1 MKELVIIC
9 YMFHKSVYLLRFC
22 NELSSYEPECL
33 RFINNYNST
42 TSLYDRVHNKIL
54 VTFRNENMASFF
66 LLFLIVSYRFSCFF
80 SQILINSFTISIVH
94 VVAKLCSPN
103 HKCMVMP
110 KWWKQSRLTFIS
122 VIIAMRSCIHLKPIK

>member
-54 VTFRNENMASFF
+54 VTFRNENM
-66 LLFLIVSYRFSCFF
+66 VSLNQNVEVHVFYQFHC
-80 SQILINSFTISIVH
+80 NSFTTNKVR
-94 VVAKLCSPN
+94 VAVKHCLPSP
-103 HKCMVMP
+103 KCKEIP
-110 KWWKQSRLTFIS
+110 KWWRPNHSIFIC
-122 VIIAMRSCIHLKPIK
+122 VIIVMLSSIH